1 MAVQANKIFD
11 DLQQCIYQLLK
22 KLSTTTAPWTSWS
35 IVLSDAEGSQ
45 YGEFTKPFIY
55 VNPPVLTD
63 KLSQQGG
70 RSLGFYE
77 MIIGCWVDRKTG
89 GLEELNIMNSRLF
102 DLFDDSKTAHTTQ
115 FTVTTNA
122 AHTDTTLLAQG
133 VRVEGI
139 LGPRSIPVED
149 RKESRTEVTIYL
161 IA

>member
-1 MAVQANKIFD
+1 
-11 DLQQCIYQLLK
+11 
-22 KLSTTTAPWTSWS
+22 
-35 IVLSDAEGSQ
+35 
-45 YGEFTKPFIY
+45 
-55 VNPPVLTD
+55 
-63 KLSQQGG
+63 
-70 RSLGFYE
+70 